1 MKAVIQRVKQ
11 AKVEVDNQV
20 VGQIAKGYLVLLGVE
35 KEDTQATAD
44 KLLAKLLKLRINE
57 DENGKMNLN
66 ILDAQGS
73 LLVVSQF
80 TLCADTSRG
89 NRPSFNGAPP
99 ALANELY
106 EYFSQ
111 QARAHL
117 PVENGVFAA
126 DMQVFLQNDGPVTFV
141 LEVEPSQA

>member
-11 AKVEVDNQV
+11 ARVEVDNKI
-20 VGQIAKGYLVLLGVE
+20 VGQIDKGYLVLLGVE
-35 KEDTQATAD
+35 KEDSKENAD

-66 ILDAQGS
+66 ILDAQGA

-89 NRPSFNGAPP
+89 NRPSFNGASPD
-99 ALANELY
+99 LANELY
-106 EYFSQ
+106 QYFSQ
-111 QARAHL
+111 QASQHL
-117 PVENGVFAA
+117 KVENGIFAA
-126 DMQVFLQNDGPVTFV
+126 DMQVFLQNDGPVTFT
-141 LEVEPSQA
+141 LEA